1 MTASSGSNGTE
12 KLPDRVLVY
21 ARVKPASPSGSR
33 EVATRCVE
41 HDAEDASPRDGK
53 SASEPERG
61 GRVPTRREI
70 VSEHPS

>member
-41 HDAEDASPRDGK
+41 HDAEEDSERTVFADVLERDR
-53 SASEPERG
+53 ARWN
-61 GRVPTRREI
+61 
-70 VSEHPS
+70 VSCI